1 MMKPC
6 PVQLKVLYSMADA
19 SPLREL
25 GIDGLGEG
33 DYNQEPA
40 VIRFDYIVG
49 FGVSDCEYEGL
60 PCTDIRLLCGNY
72 ITVPMAMDDFKAFY
86 EQVTECGISVAP
98 GGW

>member
-6 PVQLKVLYSMADA
+6 PVQIKVLYSMADA

-33 DYNQEPA
+33 DYNAETS

-72 ITVPMAMDDFKAFY
+72 ITVPMTMDDFKVLY
-86 EQVTECGISVAP
+86 EQVTGVGISVTC
-98 GGW
+98 G